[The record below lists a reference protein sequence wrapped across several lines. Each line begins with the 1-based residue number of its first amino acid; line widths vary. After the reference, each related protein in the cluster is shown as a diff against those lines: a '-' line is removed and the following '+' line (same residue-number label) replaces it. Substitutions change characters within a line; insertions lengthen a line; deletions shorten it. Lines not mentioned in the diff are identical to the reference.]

1 MGKKG
6 ICMIFD
12 TARDAKDYIAENNL
26 WDVPVS
32 LEFDFHRKPKI
43 EVWYGNFAFGTFR
56 IANDDNYDLVI
67 IHDISEK
74 ILLENDDDE
83 IEDYMT
89 SNAYM
94 SYLIPS
100 EWKHEIVYS
109 AQYVRDNAL

>member
-1 MGKKG
+1 MK
-6 ICMIFD
+6 FN

-43 EVWYGNFAFGTFR
+43 EVWYGNFAFGTFK

-67 IHDISEK
+67 VHDISEK
-74 ILLENDDDE
+74 IMMDNDSNA
-83 IEDYMT
+83 IEDRLRLHD
-89 SNAYM
+89 